1 MAKKRMPNKIAAT
14 GKKTA
19 HFMLNKIPAM
29 SLSWGYN
36 AFSKVHK
43 GQISKGLPVSKKLK
57 KRHEEVRN
65 RAVGKLALSLYHI
78 FFPYTKDCAISRNKI
93 KNVLFEEL
101 DRDRIRITENVIL
114 LTEEQ
119 LEYFVKERFRIPT
132 IYFPYVLSAA
142 RRRWI
147 IKEKLIAHRTPA
159 YFESEIEEKD
169 ENGRGDYETVYF
181 RDFTDAGKAIEFRR
195 LVSIEKVTAGDNQPS
210 VVLVPGLA
218 CNSNFYNLDNR
229 YSLAKDMADL
239 GHWVYLFDPRGLGI
253 NKGKFDHLLTIDS
266 MIDYDLATVTRFI
279 SRRSKGKPM
288 ILVGHSM
295 GGIISELM
303 VLNWNLR
310 RRFNDL
316 VMLTSEQREL
326 LDKVL
331 PPLEEAEENLSM
343 IRAVITLGSPKFFDK
358 TSHIAFSL
366 FLWLNHLSRLLRLS
380 NFPLDKPL
388 QFVTDT
394 PGIRFGARTVLNRD
408 LAGLNF
414 LIVPQNF
421 RNDKDFIL
429 RLLKDCGE
437 TIPLGM
443 GFQFL
448 KAIYNGEGFKRM
460 DETGLNYSE
469 MLSFFPEDIPL
480 FHFWGNNDP
489 LAPPSNLQYSQ
500 SYQHQEKKLYH
511 ISSEKDL
518 RYIEV
523 SQQRNQMVNFVVD
536 GVNHIDLLYGER
548 AKKVIHPLLFYIIQ
562 QAWSDWR
569 YVNATKAA

>member
-1 MAKKRMPNKIAAT
+1 MSDKKLPEKITSRESKAVR
-14 GKKTA
+14 
-19 HFMLNKIPAM
+19 FILNRIPAM
-29 SLSWGYN
+29 GLSWGYN
-36 AFSKVHK
+36 AFSKVYK
-43 GQISKGLPVSKKLK
+43 GQISKGIPVSKKLK
-57 KRHEEVRN
+57 KRHEEIRI

-78 FFPYTKDCAISRNKI
+78 FSPYTKERSISRNKI
-93 KNVLFEEL
+93 KTVLFEEL
-101 DRDRIRITENVIL
+101 NNDKIRITENVIL
-114 LTEEQ
+114 LTEAQ
-119 LEYFVKERFRIPT
+119 LEYLVIERFHISALYLPE
-132 IYFPYVLSAA
+132 VLAAA

-147 IKEKLIAHRTPA
+147 VKENLIAHRTPA
-159 YFESEIEEKD
+159 YFESEIEEKE

-195 LVSIEKVTAGDNQPS
+195 LASIEDVTAGDNQPS
-210 VVLVPGLA
+210 IVLVPGLA
-218 CNSNFYNLDNR
+218 CNSNCYNLDNQ

-253 NKGKFDHLLTIDS
+253 NKRNFDHLLTIDS

-295 GGIISELM
+295 GGIVSELM

-316 VMLTSEQREL
+316 VMLTTEQKEL

-343 IRAVITLGSPKFFDK
+343 IRAVITLGSPKFFEK
-358 TSHIAFSL
+358 TSHLAFSM

-380 NFPLDKPL
+380 HFPLDKPL

-394 PGIRFGARTVLNRD
+394 PGIRLGTRTLLNRD

-414 LIVPQNF
+414 LIVPENF
-421 RNDKDFIL
+421 KNDKDFIM
-429 RLLKDCGE
+429 RLLKNCGE

-469 MLSFFPEDIPL
+469 MLSLFPEEIPL

-500 SYQHQEKKLYH
+500 SYPHQEKKFYH
-511 ISSEKDL
+511 ISCEEDL

-523 SQQRNQMVNFVVD
+523 SQKRSQMINFIIE

-548 AKKVIHPLLFYIIQ
+548 ANKIIHPLLFHIIQ
-562 QAWSDWR
+562 QAWADWQ
-569 YVNATKAA
+569 YGKATKAA